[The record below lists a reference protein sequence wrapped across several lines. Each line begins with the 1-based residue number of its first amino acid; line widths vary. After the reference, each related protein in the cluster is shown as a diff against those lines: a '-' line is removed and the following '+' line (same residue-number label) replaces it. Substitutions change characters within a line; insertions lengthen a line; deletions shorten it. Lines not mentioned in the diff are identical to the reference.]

1 MQRIAKSSVAAL
13 LLLGVVV
20 PNAFAAFGVQSF
32 TADVLSASDQVVTQ
46 AGSTP
51 YTGVTDFTL
60 NSTLGLTDEQVK
72 RIRVD
77 LPPGLISNPQATPQ
91 CPQADFP
98 SSCDAKT
105 QIGTVDL
112 TALGLPYS
120 TQVYNLEPTN

>member
-1 MQRIAKSSVAAL
+1 MQRIAKSVLAAL
-13 LLLGVVV
+13 LLLGVVA
-20 PNAFAAFGVQSF
+20 PNAFAAFGIQSF
-32 TADVLSASDQVVTQ
+32 TADVLDDQGHVVTQ
-46 AGSTP
+46 AGATP

-72 RIRVD
+72 KIRVD

-98 SSCDAKT
+98 TCDAKT

-120 TQVYNLEPTN
+120 TAVY